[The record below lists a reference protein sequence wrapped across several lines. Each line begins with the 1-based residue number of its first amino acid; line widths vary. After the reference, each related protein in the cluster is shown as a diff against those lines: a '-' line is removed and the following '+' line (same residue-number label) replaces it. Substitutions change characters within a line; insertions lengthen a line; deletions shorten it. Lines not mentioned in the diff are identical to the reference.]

1 MVRSCVQ
8 AIWCVKQLDLPLEIK
23 LIILMKIREAFK
35 QEMKFKQ
42 SLPFNG
48 SSLYAIKRRAKRI
61 SCCYRCG
68 KFTCNSVRRESG
80 KLCNGLQLSSAGQD
94 RRVQLCRE
102 LLSKTKKIW
111 SEMGYLKWDQR
122 DALKRQEI
130 W

>member
-23 LIILMKIREAFK
+23 LIILMKIREAFEE
-35 QEMKFKQ
+35 EMKDKQ
-42 SLPFNG
+42 SLSFNG

-61 SCCYRCG
+61 GCCCRCE
-68 KFTCNSVRRESG
+68 KFTCNSIRKESE
-80 KLCNGLQLSSAGQD
+80 KLYNGLQLSSAGQD

-102 LLSKTKKIW
+102 LLSNTKEIW
-111 SEMGYLKWDQR
+111 SETGYLKWDQR
-122 DALKRQEI
+122 DAIKRQGI

>member
-23 LIILMKIREAFK
+23 LIILMKIREAFE
-35 QEMKFKQ
+35 QEMKDKQ

-61 SCCYRCG
+61 GCCYRCG
-68 KFTCNSVRRESG
+68 RFTCNSVRRENG
-80 KLCNGLQLSSAGQD
+80 KLCRGMQLSTSGQE

-102 LLSKTKKIW
+102 LLSRTKDIW
-111 SEMGYLKWDQR
+111 SETGYLR
-122 DALKRQEI
+122 LNQEI
-130 W
+130 LC

>member
-23 LIILMKIREAFK
+23 LIILMKIREAFE
-35 QEMKFKQ
+35 QEMKDKQ

-61 SCCYRCG
+61 GCCYRCG

-80 KLCNGLQLSSAGQD
+80 KLCRGMQLSTSGQE

-102 LLSKTKKIW
+102 PLSRTRDIW
-111 SEMGYLKWDQR
+111 SETGYLRLDQGH
-122 DALKRQEI
+122 ALDRQGI
-130 W
+130 